1 MNSNSELAPSDK
13 QGIATPTDKPSTR
26 WWLRSDSAEIVIG
39 APAKQIYAL
48 ISDMPRMGEWSPECT
63 RVEWTGESTGPK
75 VGATFVGHNV
85 GGPKGLM
92 KWSRTG
98 TVRAAI
104 PGEEFAFSTAEGGRE
119 GTVWRYELESV
130 PGGTRVR
137 ETYRV
142 DWIPAWARIVDVPT
156 NRARELH
163 ESMEHT
169 LAQLK
174 AAAEAP
180 SPS

>member
-1 MNSNSELAPSDK
+1 MNTTEQPTRSDHREAAANATK
-13 QGIATPTDKPSTR
+13 QSTR
-26 WWLRSDSAEIVIG
+26 WWLRSDSAETFI
-39 APAKQIYAL
+39 ASPAEHVYAL

-63 RVEWTGESTGPK
+63 RVEWTGGSTGPK

-92 KWSRTG
+92 KWSRSG
-98 TVRAAI
+98 TVRAAT
-104 PGEEFAFSTAEGGRE
+104 PGEEFAFSTAEGGHE

-137 ETYRV
+137 ESYRV
-142 DWIPAWARIVDVPT
+142 DRIPLWARIVDVPT

-174 AAAEAP
+174 AAAEAS
-180 SPS
+180 SPC